1 MHRSPLIRLVPLL
14 FTAALWGCQ
23 DGAPQAPA
31 HPVAE
36 RVFLNG
42 ALYTADPARREA
54 QALAVSGD
62 RIVFVGAAD
71 EAREWIGADTEVTD
85 LQGRRVLPGL
95 HDAHVHPV
103 ETIRIDKCDLAA
115 APLNLA
121 ELADFVHACLVRLQ
135 VAPGDWLIVKNW
147 NFSEGN
153 KPADGL
159 QTLRAALDRA
169 SAAHPLLLENSDGH
183 HYATNSRG
191 LALAR
196 NRAGEQVGLSAATL
210 ASQFSDLAPYIGVD
224 ATGEPNGEV
233 HETVYRRLGVSR
245 ALLINQ
251 AALIPEAAQLPAW
264 FNSRGITSLLE
275 AAFFPELAPVY
286 DSLVA
291 QGALTLRVT
300 LAQHY
305 EPEDFTGADGVVDVE
320 AIMAAARTTR
330 EKYRSVDNIKADTLK
345 FFVDG
350 VLEGNPLATPPTLPN
365 GAQLADFQQPRF
377 ALDENRELTLTGYV
391 DPDSAACK
399 AVAADGIDQPGIAV
413 FIARHGFHPAQ
424 CLRSNGVLF
433 EPPETVH
440 RFTEAAV
447 ANDFNVHFHAIGD
460 RAVRVAT
467 DVIAAVTRG
476 APVVNRHSIAHAQLV
491 NPADIGRIA
500 ALNIPVA
507 FTYSWAVRDYGYD
520 TTVIPFID
528 RLDSLQ
534 HMYDPGNYYMQNNY
548 PARAILDAGGLLAA
562 GSDAPVASDD
572 PMPFQN
578 MEMAVTR
585 DDGEGPMNA
594 AQDIGI
600 LDAID
605 AYTINGARLM
615 HQDDITGSLEA
626 GKKADF
632 IVLDQ
637 DVIALAGA
645 GHADRIS
652 ETQVLQTWFDGRL
665 VHPPNLR

>member
-1 MHRSPLIRLVPLL
+1 MHPSKLLAVVPLL
-14 FTAALWGCQ
+14 GAALLWGCQ
-23 DGAPQAPA
+23 DRSADTPA
-31 HPVAE
+31 HPGAD

-42 ALYTADPARREA
+42 AIYTADPQRHSADA
-54 QALAVSGD
+54 MAISGD
-62 RIVFVGAAD
+62 RILFVGASDA
-71 EAREWIGADTEVTD
+71 AREWIGDTTVVED

-103 ETIRIDKCDLAA
+103 ETIRIDKCDVAA
-115 APLNLA
+115 RPLNLA
-121 ELADFVHACLVRLQ
+121 ELADFVQACLQRLD
-135 VAPGDWLIVKNW
+135 VAPGEWLIVKNW

-159 QTLRAALDRA
+159 TTLREALDRA
-169 SAAHPLLLENSDGH
+169 SQEHPLLLENSDGH

-210 ASQFSDLAPYIGVD
+210 ATQFSDLAPYIGVD
-224 ATGEPNGEV
+224 AKGEPNGEV

-275 AAFFPELAPVY
+275 AAYFPELAPVY

-305 EPEDFTGADGVVDVE
+305 EPEDFTGTDGVVDVA
-320 AIMAAARTTR
+320 AIMAAARATR
-330 EKYRSVDNIKADTLK
+330 DRYSAVDNIKADTLK

-377 ALDENRELTLTGYV
+377 ALDENQSLTLTGYV
-391 DPDSAACK
+391 DPNGPACK
-399 AVAADGIDQPGIAV
+399 GVASGGIDQSGVSA
-413 FIARHGFHPAQ
+413 FIAQHGFHPAQ

-433 EPPETVH
+433 EPPETVR

-467 DVIAAVTRG
+467 DVIAAVTPG
-476 APVVNRHSIAHAQLV
+476 TPAVNRHSIAHAQLV
-491 NPADIGRIA
+491 NPEDVPRIA
-500 ALNIPVA
+500 TLKIPVA
-507 FTYSWAVRDYGYD
+507 FTYSWAIRDYGYD

-528 RLDSLQ
+528 RLASLKD
-534 HMYDPGNYYMQNNY
+534 MYDPGNYYMQNNY
-548 PARAILDAGGLLAA
+548 PARAILDAGGILAA

-578 MEMAVTR
+578 IEMAVTR
-585 DDGEGPMNA
+585 DDGQGPMNA
-594 AQDIGI
+594 AQGIGI

-615 HQDDITGSLEA
+615 HQDGITGSLEP

-637 DVIALAGA
+637 DVIALAGE
-645 GHADRIS
+645 GQPQRIS
-652 ETQVLQTWFDGRL
+652 ETKVLQTWFDGRL
-665 VHPPNLR
+665 VYSQNPR